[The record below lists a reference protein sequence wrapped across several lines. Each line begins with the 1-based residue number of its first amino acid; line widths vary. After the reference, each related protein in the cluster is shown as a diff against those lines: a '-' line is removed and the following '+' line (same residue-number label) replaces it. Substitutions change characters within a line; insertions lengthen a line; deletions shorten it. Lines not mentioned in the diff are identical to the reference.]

1 MFLHFSLLFCYYQL
15 IVYLCPVIALLQREQ
30 PFLIL
35 VKTSVM
41 LHESDHIIKNK
52 RLMHSTVLNINK
64 YSRII

>member
-1 MFLHFSLLFCYYQL
+1 MLYMFLYYVLQFIKTHIL
-15 IVYLCPVIALLQREQ
+15 TPAIALLQREQ